1 MTILLPGGDWLI
13 MTFPYRISVLTYNL
27 WNTQRWPERQA
38 AVEQFFHIY
47 QPDIFGL
54 QELRAETR
62 LALDVAL
69 PGYQRVQDD
78 FPGWERES
86 NLYWNGSLLEETAHG
101 FEDIAIHS
109 DPYRGLFWVRL
120 LLRGTQRTL
129 LVSTAHYTYSTHP
142 KEVES
147 GQSPRVEQS
156 LRTIEA
162 LERLGQPGEPVFF
175 MGDLNDA
182 ALPMVLFR
190 KAGFHSC
197 FAPLALLPPPTWP
210 SLPTA
215 DMPALDEFSNQT
227 IDWIFSNDRARPLAA
242 LVPQYFHKTITP
254 SDHWPVLSLYE
265 LAG

>member
-1 MTILLPGGDWLI
+1 MA
-13 MTFPYRISVLTYNL
+13 FPDRISILTYNL

-38 AVEQFFHIY
+38 AVEQFFQLY

-62 LALDVAL
+62 AALDAAL

-86 NLYWNGSLLEETAHG
+86 NLYWNDSLFEEVEHG
-101 FEDIAIHS
+101 YEDIAIHS

-120 LLRGTQRTL
+120 MLRNTRRSL

-142 KEVES
+142 KEVET
-147 GQSPRVEQS
+147 GLSPRVEQS
-156 LRTIEA
+156 NLTIKA
-162 LERLGQPGEPVFF
+162 LQRMARPGEPVFF

-182 ALPMVLFR
+182 GMPMALFR
-190 KAGFHSC
+190 KAGYHSA
-197 FAPLALLPPPTWP
+197 FARLALLPPPTWP

-215 DMPALDEFSNQT
+215 DMPIMDEFTNQT
-227 IDWIFSNDRARPLAA
+227 IDWIFSNDQARPLAA
-242 LVPQYFHKTITP
+242 LVPQFFHHTITP

-265 LAG
+265 LAA